1 MAVDFSKMRCRVEIW
16 HNTLTKNDLKEM
28 SKVPT
33 KLFTVWAE
41 IIPQTGKLQN
51 AQADTILSKVTH
63 KIIIRYTTGIENDMW
78 IVYKGHKFNIS
89 YILNPYFRNESLE
102 IFAEEVIE

>member
-1 MAVDFSKMRCRVEIW
+1 MAVDFGKMRCRVEIW
-16 HNTLTKNDLKEM
+16 YNAQTKNELLEM
-28 SKVPT
+28 SNVPT

-63 KIIIRYTTGIENDMW
+63 KIIIRYNSQIKQDMW
-78 IVYKGHKFNIS
+78 IIYKGHKFYIS